1 MGQSSTGASGLLM
14 RGLALLLLAAFVSFA
29 TVAAAQTAAPDLP
42 DIGNPADAVL
52 TSSEEYRIGAMIVRQ
67 LRDQN
72 QIIEDPEVDE
82 YIQDLGSRIAAQA
95 QDGQQRF
102 HFFVVKDP
110 GINAFALPGGFI
122 GVNHGLILTTNNE
135 SQLASVI
142 AHEVAHVTQRHI
154 ARAINA
160 QGRQS
165 LTSAAAILAAIL
177 IGAVSGSGDAIQGGI
192 AAAQGAAAQQ
202 QINFTRSNENEA
214 DRVGIGFLANAG
226 FDPREMPNFFEIM
239 GRRYVLE
246 KTRVPEFL
254 QSHPITSNRIA
265 ESRAR
270 AAQFDRTKHVDDSVG
285 YSLIRERLRVIAA
298 PKEQDLRP
306 YYAQRVSGKNPR
318 LADQYGMA
326 LAQIA
331 RNDPKKAVSILGPLT
346 DDHEGAILLQVALGQ
361 AETDANMTNDAL
373 GTFAHAMQLFP
384 RNVPLTVRYA
394 EALMKADKPKQAHE
408 ILLDLFNNVPP
419 TPAQIR
425 LTALAASAAGDMG
438 DAYYYMSEY
447 HISSGEL
454 PLASQQ
460 LELALASPNLT
471 PVQKERF
478 QARLDEI
485 REYLAEDRRAARAR
499 QTSNEGGSLR

>member
-1 MGQSSTGASGLLM
+1 M
-14 RGLALLLLAAFVSFA
+14 RGLALLLLSAFA
-29 TVAAAQTAAPDLP
+29 TVAAAQSASPDLP
-42 DIGNPADAVL
+42 DIGNPANAML
-52 TSSEEYRIGAMIVRQ
+52 TPSEEYRIGAMIVRQ

-72 QIIEDPEVDE
+72 QIIEDPEVEE
-82 YIQDLGSRIAAQA
+82 YIQDVGSRIAAQA
-95 QDGQQRF
+95 QDGQARF

-122 GVNHGLILTTNNE
+122 GVNHGLLLQTNNE

-160 QGRQS
+160 QSKQS

-214 DRVGIGFLANAG
+214 DRVGIGFLAGAG

-246 KTRVPEFL
+246 RTRLPEFL

-270 AAQFDRTKHVDDSVG
+270 AAQFDHPKRHDDSVG
-285 YSLIRERLRVIAA
+285 YQLIRERLRVIAA
-298 PKEQDLRP
+298 PKEADLRP
-306 YYAQRVSGKNPR
+306 YYAQRINGANPR
-318 LADQYGMA
+318 LADLYGNA
-326 LAQIA
+326 LANMA
-331 RNDPKKAVSILGPLT
+331 RNEPRKAVSILGPLG
-346 DDHEGAILLQVALGQ
+346 DEHEGSILIQVALGQ
-361 AETDANMTNDAL
+361 AQTDADMTNDAL

-394 EALMKADKPKQAHE
+394 EALMKAEKPKQAHE
-408 ILLDLFNNVPP
+408 LLLDLFNNVPP

-438 DAYYYMSEY
+438 DAYFYMSEY

-485 REYLAEDRRAARAR
+485 REFLAEDRRAARAR
-499 QTSNEGGSLR
+499 QTSDEGGSFR

>member
-1 MGQSSTGASGLLM
+1 M
-14 RGLALLLLAAFVSFA
+14 RGFALLLLAAFASFA
-29 TVAAAQTAAPDLP
+29 TVAAAQTSSPDLP

-52 TSSEEYRIGAMIVRQ
+52 TPSEEYRVGAMIVRQ

-72 QIIEDPEVDE
+72 QIVEDPEVDE
-82 YIQDLGSRIAAQA
+82 YIQDIGSRIAAQA

-102 HFFVVKDP
+102 HFFVVKDS

-122 GVNHGLILTTNNE
+122 GVNYGLILTTTNE

-214 DRVGIGFLANAG
+214 DRVGISFLANAG
-226 FDPREMPNFFEIM
+226 FDPREMANFFEIM
-239 GRRYVLE
+239 GRRYYVYE
-246 KTRVPEFL
+246 KTRLPEFI
-254 QSHPITSNRIA
+254 QSHPVTSNRIA
-265 ESRAR
+265 ETRAR
-270 AAQFDRTKHVDDSVG
+270 AAQYDHTKHIEDSVG
-285 YSLIRERLRVIAA
+285 YTLIRERLRVITA

-306 YYAQRVSGKNPR
+306 YYTQRLSGKNPR

-326 LAQIA
+326 LAQVA
-331 RNDPKKAVSILGPLT
+331 RNEPKKAVSLLGPLT
-346 DDHEGAILLQVALGQ
+346 DDHEGAILLQVAFAQ
-361 AETDANMTNDAL
+361 AEADASMTNDAL
-373 GTFAHAMQLFP
+373 ATFAQAMKLFP

-394 EALMKADKPKQAHE
+394 EALMKADRPKQAHE

-419 TPAQIR
+419 TPSQIR

-499 QTSNEGGSLR
+499 QTSDDNGFTR